1 MKKPTRPR
9 ATRATR
15 PADVPL
21 ADSLP
26 ANAPSESK
34 SHVVAFEL
42 NKNEF
47 GVGILTLETK
57 HRVIR
62 VINCN
67 PPLKANGQAW
77 PWAVEETEYAEDKK
91 TLLRTVRTAL
101 FKTKADADAVS
112 GHWRDAKITN
122 AETGAIIQK
131 GKNTQPAAN
140 APKLSSDE
148 QDLRNA
154 RLKVLREEYPGTFK
168 AMDTLAQ
175 AQPKARPEA
184 VEAVLRAYT
193 VDLMRLHKPAKLGEI
208 LPFKTLPDD
217 SSLILELAKA
227 HAAKS
232 PFDAVDHE
240 IAARWFAA
248 GYDKMSLAEYT
259 DAINVK
265 TGAKLKPDAMEK
277 RRYAK
282 LGLMTKKPPGPP
294 PKF

>member
-1 MKKPTRPR
+1 
-9 ATRATR
+9 
-15 PADVPL
+15 
-21 ADSLP
+21 
-26 ANAPSESK
+26 
-34 SHVVAFEL
+34 
-42 NKNEF
+42 
-47 GVGILTLETK
+47 
-57 HRVIR
+57 
-62 VINCN
+62 
-67 PPLKANGQAW
+67 
-77 PWAVEETEYAEDKK
+77 
-91 TLLRTVRTAL
+91 
-101 FKTKADADAVS
+101 
-112 GHWRDAKITN
+112 
-122 AETGAIIQK
+122 
-131 GKNTQPAAN
+131 
-140 APKLSSDE
+140 
-148 QDLRNA
+148 
-154 RLKVLREEYPGTFK
+154 
-168 AMDTLAQ
+168 MDTLAQ